1 MDNIKKYM
9 SSSTN
14 WDVKFAKRRA
24 IKNTKSNLWHLLVYI
39 FKLMF
44 FVVDV
49 WWAIFSGV
57 EKAKEKIL
65 QFMKKKKM
73 ETSMRL
79 QQMLLDL
86 DITDNDFL
94 VQQSNSCSR
103 RISSLKSFNGGF
115 QEWSQHMY
123 FMLNATKKNIQIENL
138 TNEIL

>member
-1 MDNIKKYM
+1 
-9 SSSTN
+9 
-14 WDVKFAKRRA
+14 
-24 IKNTKSNLWHLLVYI
+24 
-39 FKLMF
+39 
-44 FVVDV
+44 
-49 WWAIFSGV
+49 
-57 EKAKEKIL
+57 
-65 QFMKKKKM
+65 MKKKKM

-115 QEWSQHMY
+115 HEWSQHMY